1 MARSYSTCILVGG
14 ASSLIPLSACL
25 NLAEALVNS

>member
-1 MARSYSTCILVGG
+1 MARSYSTYILVSG
-14 ASSLIPLSACL
+14 ASSLIPLSVYL